1 MKEDVY
7 FYVNGPARLLQ
18 ASVIAEELYP
28 DHRKHLIL
36 LHQFGYTYD
45 ALLPHVQHQFSRT
58 FHVRIKGNTYS
69 AVDQVLRTYFHRDPA
84 LRKFF
89 QPGSRVI
96 LFGLSSPT
104 QKLIIRHNKRI
115 GNTVDI
121 YAESLSVNR
130 FFVEPPPAPWWRLL
144 IRHTLSRAFLYQHD
158 YDTFYVID
166 PSLYDGSPNRH
177 KLRAMFDLYGSRSF
191 ERYAGLLTQDI
202 DISGLDDYEMV
213 FLGQPLSNGT
223 KYLEP
228 AEEEHLLGE
237 IIGDRRA
244 LILPHPVEELSPGQ
258 DKYRALRHSR
268 VFRGGVPSE
277 LLLLRL
283 RPAVTATYYSTA
295 AVNYAMM
302 NRRSMNYFYPI
313 HRSVFQ
319 MLTEFGRALPNIVV
333 SDAHLIGEDPYV
345 SPRSLTQRKD

>member
-28 DHRKHLIL
+28 AHRKHLIL
-36 LHQFGYTYD
+36 LHQFGYSYD
-45 ALLPHVQHQFSRT
+45 ALLPHVQHLFSRT
-58 FHVRIKGNTYS
+58 FDVRIGLDKYS
-69 AVDQVLRTYFHRDPA
+69 AIDQVLRTYVYRDRA
-84 LRKFF
+84 LMDFF
-89 QPGSRVI
+89 QPGSHVI
-96 LFGLSSPT
+96 LFGIRSPT

-130 FFVEPPPAPWWRLL
+130 YFVEPPPAPWWRTL
-144 IRHTLSRAFLYQHD
+144 IRHALSRAFLYQHD
-158 YDTFYVID
+158 YDTFFVIE

-177 KLRAMFDLYGSRSF
+177 KLRAMFDLYGSPSF
-191 ERYAGLLTQDI
+191 ERYAGLLTQGVDTG
-202 DISGLDDYEMV
+202 GLDDYEMV
-213 FLGQPLSNGT
+213 FVGQPLSNGE

-237 IIGDRRA
+237 IVGDRRA
-244 LILPHPVEELSPGQ
+244 LIFPHPREKLSPGQ

-268 VFRGGVPSE
+268 VLRSGVPSE

-295 AVNYAMM
+295 ALNYAMM
-302 NRRSMNYFYPI
+302 NRRSMNFFYPI

-319 MLTEFGRALPNIVV
+319 MLTEFRRALPNIVV
-333 SDAHLIGEDPYV
+333 SDAYLIGEDPYA
-345 SPRSLTQRKD
+345 SPRRLAP